1 MPINSGIM
9 EKQLEI
15 ASKIES
21 IKEVERL
28 IDEVSN
34 DLELP
39 NSMYGNV
46 LISVIEAVNNA
57 VIHGNQQNEQKK
69 VFLDVSSNDKV
80 LKISVKDEGDGFNY
94 EIIPDPT
101 SPENL
106 ENINGRGI
114 FLMNQLSDNLDFEED
129 GSRVNIEF
137 NIKSL

>member
-1 MPINSGIM
+1 MPINAGIM